1 MLQITDGAIEK
12 LKGFIAKQGEK
23 SRLRIFMAEG
33 CCGPSLAMDITTK
46 AEKEDAEMEIKNFK
60 FYVAKDAAPLL
71 ADATIDCDKDGSI
84 MVKGLPKQGGDS
96 CSCGDGGAGECG
108 DDCGCGHEH

>member
-1 MLQITDGAIEK
+1 MLEITDGAIEK
-12 LKGFIAKQGEK
+12 LKGFIAKQGEN
-23 SRLRIFMAEG
+23 SRLRIFMAPG

-46 AEKEDAEMEIKNFK
+46 AEKEDAEMEIKSFK

-71 ADATIDCDKDGSI
+71 ENAVIDCDKDGSI

-96 CSCGDGGAGECG
+96 CGCGDDGCG
-108 DDCGCGHEH
+108 DDCGCGHDH